1 MKFNFTRGTK
11 TKKGTKPPV
20 TKIISKDHSIYP
32 VFFDKNGR
40 KRSEEEIKKNLE
52 AIGAI
57 NNKQN

>member
-11 TKKGTKPPV
+11 TKKGTKPLV
-20 TKIISKDHSIYP
+20 TKIISKNHSIYP
-32 VFFDKNGR
+32 VFFDEYGL

-52 AIGAI
+52 AIGAL